1 MVFIAAQ
8 IAGSIPT
15 PAAMIVG
22 TIVSIVAGAARELQK
37 RTRANTFLEMVNRDL
52 FMPRGLF
59 AMVMAFKP
67 EIPSS
72 RQGPLGNVAGAVK
85 ETLSKKEK
93 LDINQTVE
101 KWSNTDPNKS
111 KFKKGLDNIR
121 LQSGETNSEVEL
133 PETAS
138 LIYPDLDQV
147 AAQISQDEGVMNKSK
162 GAGNWVNDYMDR
174 RAAVFYVSQ
183 EASHYNTVS

>member
-1 MVFIAAQ
+1 
-8 IAGSIPT
+8 
-15 PAAMIVG
+15 MIVG

-121 LQSGETNSEVEL
+121 LQSGETNSDVEL

-147 AAQISQDEGVMNKSK
+147 AAQSSQDEGVMNKFK